1 MVLVTVKIT
10 NKTGGTWDAGDSV
23 WELPSG
29 RRALARIDE
38 KLAAS
43 LPLTRRWVNGEARTV
58 THCLQD

>member
-23 WELPSG
+23 CELPFGSEG
-29 RRALARIDE
+29 ACPEE

-43 LPLTRRWVNGEARTV
+43 LPLTRRWVNGETRTV
-58 THCLQD
+58 SHCLQD